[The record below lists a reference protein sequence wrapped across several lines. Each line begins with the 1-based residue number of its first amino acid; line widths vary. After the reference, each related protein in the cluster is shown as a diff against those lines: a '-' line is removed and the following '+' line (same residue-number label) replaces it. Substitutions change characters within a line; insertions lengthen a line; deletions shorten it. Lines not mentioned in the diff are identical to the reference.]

1 MRQSR
6 IIVKTMLIEQLSGI
20 KPGTRVV
27 AAMSGGVDSSVAAAL
42 LQDAGYE
49 VIGVMMQ
56 LYPKD
61 LPLVEP
67 APGGCCSI
75 ESSDDARR
83 VTDRMGIPFYLL
95 NFEEVFAKEVI
106 QGFAEEYLVGRTP
119 NPCIVCN
126 QKVKFAALAK
136 KAEALGASYV
146 ATGHYVRKER
156 DDATGRYH
164 LYRGVDQR
172 KDQSYVLYGLTQKQL
187 AGAAFP
193 LGGLT
198 KAEVREEARKRGFV
212 TAEKPESQE
221 ICFIPDND
229 YGRFLRDYRPQAIC
243 PGEIVDTKGRVLGEH
258 PGVAFFTVGQ
268 RKGLGIAAGKPLYVV
283 RIEPDKNRV
292 VVGDQEDCLAHECF
306 VAGLNWFPWNA
317 PPGVVDAAVKIRY
330 TASAVPATIEPQDG
344 GVRVLF
350 HTPQRAV
357 TPGQAAVFY
366 EGDQVLGGGTI
377 QN

>member
-1 MRQSR
+1 M
-6 IIVKTMLIEQLSGI
+6 IAMPVEIEQLQGI

-42 LQDAGYE
+42 LQEAGCE

-61 LPLVEP
+61 LPLAEP
-67 APGGCCSI
+67 AEGGCCSL
-75 ESSDDARR
+75 EAAHDARR
-83 VTDRMGIPFYLL
+83 VADRLGIPFYLV
-95 NFEEVFAKEVI
+95 NFEEVFTKEVI
-106 QGFAEEYLVGRTP
+106 ERFAGEYLAGRTP

-136 KAEALGASYV
+136 KAEALGAAYV
-146 ATGHYVRKER
+146 ATGHYVRRGR
-156 DDATGRYH
+156 DEATGRYQ

-172 KDQSYVLYGLTQKQL
+172 KDQSYVLYGLNQKQL
-187 AGAAFP
+187 AKALFP

-198 KAEVREEARKRGFV
+198 KAQVREEAGKRGLV
-212 TAEKPESQE
+212 TAEKAESQE

-229 YGRFLRDYRPQAIC
+229 YGRFLRDYRPESLH
-243 PGEIVDTKGRVLGEH
+243 PGEIVDTKGRVLGRH
-258 PGVAFFTVGQ
+258 PGVAFFTIGQ

-283 RIEPDKNRV
+283 RLEPESNRV
-292 VVGDQEDCLAHECF
+292 VVGEHEDCLAQECF
-306 VAGLNWFPWNA
+306 VTDLNWLPWDKL
-317 PPGVVDAAVKIRY
+317 PGALTVTVKVRY
-330 TASAVPATIEPQDG
+330 TAPAVPATIEPWAG
-344 GVRVLF
+344 GVKVHF
-350 HTPQRAV
+350 QTPQRAI

-366 EGDQVLGGGTI
+366 DGDKVLGGGTI